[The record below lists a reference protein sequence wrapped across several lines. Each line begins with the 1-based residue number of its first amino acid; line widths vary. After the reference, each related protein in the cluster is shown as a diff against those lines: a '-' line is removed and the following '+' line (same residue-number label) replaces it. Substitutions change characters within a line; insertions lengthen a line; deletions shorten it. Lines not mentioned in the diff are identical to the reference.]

1 MKNPIY
7 KRTYRQIY
15 FHPSRVLPIF
25 LALTFIIIFASSFFT
40 AQDSTQKL
48 YYKNLSQ
55 GKVEDGN
62 FTCLNI
68 LDEENFKDLE
78 DKNINLYENFYV
90 NAKSDDKKILRIFEN
105 RDEIN
110 IPSILEGSLAKNK
123 NELALS
129 ANYARANGLKLGDT
143 VKLEEKKYKIVGLIS
158 LPDYST
164 LLKSNGNLVM
174 DTGFFGVGL
183 VAKDSLKNIS
193 RQISYQYSYR
203 HKRNLS
209 KSEARNKQKE
219 LLKLIN
225 QKNMVTDAILNC
237 DNQAIRYFIE
247 DMGGDV
253 PMMTAIMVV
262 LVLAI
267 AFISAIQVKS
277 LIEEE
282 APIIGTLLAS
292 GYKKSELRKTYMV
305 MPIFITLLS
314 SIIGNFIA
322 YTYAYR
328 TYSDLYYKSYDL
340 PQFEVSF
347 NLRSFILTSLI
358 PLLIYLIINFLVINR
373 ALNHKAI
380 DFLRNTIKTPRARMR
395 IDLNR
400 FKFLN
405 KFRIRVILANRA
417 NIISLIFGIGLANI
431 LLVYSLGVKPVFTDY
446 AEKTKNSMKYDYT
459 YLVKATDPKVHADK
473 MTLSNFELAEYENKK
488 IPSLGV
494 DKDSKYKDLT
504 ISNLGYNE
512 VIISDGLAK
521 KYQLKVGDN
530 IKILENT
537 NYSKVNLKIKAI
549 DENNKQFQIL
559 GKRENINK
567 ILGQDK
573 DFFNA
578 YGSDKN
584 LNIDKN
590 ILVSEINKE
599 EMSKFMTH
607 FLDSFGGVFD
617 SFIIITL
624 IFYLIISY
632 LVTSLIIDKSK
643 TNISYLKIFGFKDK
657 ENATIYTNPIFLI
670 LIVFEILMI
679 PAMDFLVRILTKY
692 ALTKLDAYVEINIP
706 ITSFVK
712 AIALSIIIFIIVQ
725 FLEKRKIS
733 KIDMVKEL
741 KIING

>member
-1 MKNPIY
+1 MKNPLY

-25 LALTFIIIFASSFFT
+25 LALTFIIIFSSSFFT

-48 YYKNLSQ
+48 YYKNLYQ

-78 DKNINLYENFYV
+78 EKNINLYENFYV
-90 NAKSDDKKILRIFEN
+90 NAKSDNERSLRIFEN

-123 NELALS
+123 NQLALS
-129 ANYARANGLKLGDT
+129 ANYARANGLDLGDT
-143 VKLEEKKYKIVGLIS
+143 VKLEGKKYKIVGLIA

-164 LLKSNGNLVM
+164 LLRSNGDLVM

-193 RQISYQYSYR
+193 SQITYQYSYR
-203 HKRNLS
+203 HKKNLS
-209 KSEARNKQKE
+209 KSEARDKQKE

-225 QKNMVTDAILNC
+225 QKNMVTDAILNY

-247 DMGGDV
+247 DMGGDI

-292 GYKKSELRKTYMV
+292 GDKKSELRKTYMV
-305 MPIFITLLS
+305 MPIFITMLS

-340 PQFEVSF
+340 PQFEVCF
-347 NLRSFILTSLI
+347 NLRSFILTSII

-373 ALNHKAI
+373 ALNYKAI
-380 DFLRNTIKTPRARMR
+380 DFLRNTIKTPRARKR
-395 IDLNR
+395 IDLDR

-405 KFRIRVILANRA
+405 KFRIRIIFANRA

-431 LLVYSLGVKPVFTDY
+431 LLLYSLGVKPVFTDY

-459 YLVKATDPKVHADK
+459 YLVKAPDPKVHADK
-473 MTLSNFELAEYENKK
+473 MTISNFELAEYKYKK

-494 DKDSKYKDLT
+494 DKDSKYKDLA
-504 ISNLGYNE
+504 ISELGYNE

-530 IKILENT
+530 IKILENL
-537 NYSKVNLKIKAI
+537 NYTKVNLKIKAI

-567 ILGQDK
+567 ILGQNK

-578 YGSDKN
+578 YGSDKI

-643 TNISYLKIFGFKDK
+643 TNISYLKIFGFRDK

-670 LIVFEILMI
+670 LISFEILMI

-706 ITSFVK
+706 LTNFIK
-712 AIALSIIIFIIVQ
+712 AIALSLVIFVIVQ

>member
-1 MKNPIY
+1 
-7 KRTYRQIY
+7 
-15 FHPSRVLPIF
+15 
-25 LALTFIIIFASSFFT
+25 
-40 AQDSTQKL
+40 
-48 YYKNLSQ
+48 
-55 GKVEDGN
+55 
-62 FTCLNI
+62 
-68 LDEENFKDLE
+68 
-78 DKNINLYENFYV
+78 
-90 NAKSDDKKILRIFEN
+90 
-105 RDEIN
+105 
-110 IPSILEGSLAKNK
+110 
-123 NELALS
+123 
-129 ANYARANGLKLGDT
+129 
-143 VKLEEKKYKIVGLIS
+143 
-158 LPDYST
+158 
-164 LLKSNGNLVM
+164 
-174 DTGFFGVGL
+174 
-183 VAKDSLKNIS
+183 
-193 RQISYQYSYR
+193 
-203 HKRNLS
+203 
-209 KSEARNKQKE
+209 
-219 LLKLIN
+219 
-225 QKNMVTDAILNC
+225 
-237 DNQAIRYFIE
+237 
-247 DMGGDV
+247 
-253 PMMTAIMVV
+253 
-262 LVLAI
+262 
-267 AFISAIQVKS
+267 
-277 LIEEE
+277 
-282 APIIGTLLAS
+282 
-292 GYKKSELRKTYMV
+292 
-305 MPIFITLLS
+305 
-314 SIIGNFIA
+314 
-322 YTYAYR
+322 
-328 TYSDLYYKSYDL
+328 
-340 PQFEVSF
+340 
-347 NLRSFILTSLI
+347 
-358 PLLIYLIINFLVINR
+358 
-373 ALNHKAI
+373 
-380 DFLRNTIKTPRARMR
+380 MR

-504 ISNLGYNE
+504 ISNLVYNE

-712 AIALSIIIFIIVQ
+712 AIALSIVIFIIVQ